1 MRELESH
8 YMFPSWLQ
16 VPVNLTELANA
27 ATAFGIVLA
36 VSLVPRH
43 VLLRS
48 LWRLSDE
55 PESVSRAL
63 YATLRLPSL
72 LWCLLVP
79 LGIAIELGELRGK
92 TAKYTT
98 AAIVVLL
105 VISVSAVLSSL
116 LVRLVMS
123 SAHQR
128 GLSFV
133 RSGVMRAL
141 IHVFVW
147 SLGASVLLRHFDIAV
162 APLLTALGV
171 GGLALA
177 LALQDTLANFFA
189 GIHILVEAPISVGD
203 FIRLSS
209 GEEGTVTDIGWRTT
223 RVLTT
228 TNNTVVIPNQK
239 ITSSIL
245 TNFMLPDQRVTV
257 EVILMTSLD
266 ADVGKARIIAL
277 EEAAL
282 AEVALKEFPPVV
294 LFDPGVTPTHLQFKL
309 MVQVGHRLH
318 QGPLQSEL
326 RLRILERFRREGIP
340 LPVPEV
346 ARLLRD

>member
-1 MRELESH
+1 MMAE
-8 YMFPSWLQ
+8 MAQ
-16 VPVNLTELANA
+16 A
-27 ATAFGIVLA
+27 ATVFGIALA
-36 VSLVPRH
+36 ISLVARH
-43 VLLRS
+43 LLLRS
-48 LWRLSDE
+48 LAGISAE
-55 PESVSRAL
+55 PDSAARAL
-63 YATLRLPSL
+63 FETLRLPSL
-72 LWCLLVP
+72 LWCLLIP
-79 LGIAIELGELRGK
+79 LVIAIDLTDLRGK
-92 TAKYTT
+92 APRHVS
-98 AAIVVLL
+98 ASIVVLL
-105 VISVSAVLSSL
+105 VVSVCAVASSL

-128 GLSFV
+128 GLTFV

-147 SLGASVLLRHFDIAV
+147 TLGASVLLRHFDIAV

-223 RVLTT
+223 RVETT
-228 TNNTVVIPNQK
+228 ANNTVVIPNHK

-245 TNFMLPDQRVTV
+245 TNFMLPDARVAV

-266 ADVGKARIIAL
+266 SDVEKASQIAL
-277 EEAAL
+277 EEAGK
-282 AEVALKEFPPVV
+282 AETVLKQFPPLV

-309 MVQVGHRLH
+309 IVQAGHRLH